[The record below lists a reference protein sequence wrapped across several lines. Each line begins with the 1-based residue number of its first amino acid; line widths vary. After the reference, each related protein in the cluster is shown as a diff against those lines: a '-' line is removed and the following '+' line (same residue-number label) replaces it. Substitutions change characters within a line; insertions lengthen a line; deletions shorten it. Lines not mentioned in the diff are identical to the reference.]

1 MTATSMARPR
11 RKLQLL
17 IETSPGRRWV
27 LSVTPRIPSFS
38 SSGARSPV
46 SASLNT
52 RFLKRLCL
60 VILSPDF
67 LQHPHGVHS
76 LLRREH
82 GLAEETGN
90 GCAVDSGGKDG
101 VGSCMRDGR
110 KARHW
115 REGNLSGSGVGH
127 R

>member
-17 IETSPGRRWV
+17 IETSPGRRRV

-52 RFLKRLCL
+52 KFLKRLCL
-60 VILSPDF
+60 VILSPDL
-67 LQHPHGVHS
+67 LQHKGRSPRGSMVEGTGQKK
-76 LLRREH
+76 RH

-90 GCAVDSGGKDG
+90 GSAVDSG
-101 VGSCMRDGR
+101 
-110 KARHW
+110 
-115 REGNLSGSGVGH
+115 
-127 R
+127 

>member
-17 IETSPGRRWV
+17 IETSPGRRRV

-52 RFLKRLCL
+52 KFLKRLCL
-60 VILSPDF
+60 VILSPDL
-67 LQHPHGVHS
+67 LQHTLGGPWFARKECTGQKKRTRVGRGDGQRQCVRFWGEG
-76 LLRREH
+76 RRQFRPY
-82 GLAEETGN
+82 
-90 GCAVDSGGKDG
+90 
-101 VGSCMRDGR
+101 MRDGR
-110 KARHW
+110 KARH
-115 REGNLSGSGVGH
+115 
-127 R
+127 